1 MSDLTI
7 ILLLKDRQEYNYRFL
22 SHFLEN
28 NYNFNL
34 FISDGSKKKN
44 KKNISKII
52 KKNKKIRYFKYPE
65 DTSYEKFY
73 QKNIKFSKTCK
84 YKICFICC

>member
-1 MSDLTI
+1 MSDLTK

-34 FISDGSKKKN
+34 FISDGSKKKKH
-44 KKNISKII
+44 KKYI
-52 KKNKKIRYFKYPE
+52 
-65 DTSYEKFY
+65 
-73 QKNIKFSKTCK
+73 
-84 YKICFICC
+84 

>member
-52 KKNKKIRYFKYPE
+52 KKNKN
-65 DTSYEKFY
+65 
-73 QKNIKFSKTCK
+73 NIIVLS
-84 YKICFICC
+84 

>member
-34 FISDGSKKKN
+34 FISDGVKKKI
-44 KKNISKII
+44 KNISKII
-52 KKNKKIRYFKYPE
+52 KRIIRYFKYP
-65 DTSYEKFY
+65 D
-73 QKNIKFSKTCK
+73 IL
-84 YKICFICC
+84 